1 MKKKIIS
8 ICSICILILI
18 VTIIGIAYAKYVT
31 TLHGRTEA
39 KIAQWSFKVNGQSNE
54 NFTINLADTRIENQ
68 QQANVEDGFVGPGT
82 SGVFKIIID
91 GTGSEVSLGYDINM
105 DIDVQN
111 NEKFPKNL
119 IFYSDDK
126 MKNAIYHGD
135 NSINLNGYI
144 LQSDT
149 NKVSEKIIYWK
160 WDYETGSTD
169 EEKTQND
176 MIDSKWMG
184 KEILLSMNVNA
195 KQVAENPDDGQY
207 EVTFDLAGGS
217 LNGYGNSENVV
228 KKVNY
233 GDVYGDLPVPTRDGY
248 KFLGWNGKNMLN
260 LEWFAKKG
268 KFVKV
273 TGDEIVIKKTDE
285 KNYFSSSNEL
295 FNLEHN
301 EMYSIRADIEGKF
314 TGRIY
319 GFFGVSFYNIDLIS
333 DEVKI
338 TNIQVEKGNQSTE
351 YEPFYVTNSTKITQN
366 KNHTLTA
373 IWEKI

>member
-31 TLHGRTEA
+31 TLHGITEA

-54 NFTINLADTRIENQ
+54 NFTINLADTIIENQ
-68 QQANVEDGFVGPGT
+68 QQANVEEGFVGPGT
-82 SGVFKIIID
+82 SGKFTIELD
-91 GTGSEVSLGYDINM
+91 GTDSDVSLVYNIGLDI
-105 DIDVQN
+105 N
-111 NEKFPKNL
+111 NEKIPENL
-119 IFYSDDK
+119 IFYYDEQY
-126 MKNAIYHGD
+126 KNAIYHDEDFIDFSGFIGCNEND
-135 NSINLNGYI
+135 
-144 LQSDT
+144 
-149 NKVSEKIIYWK
+149 KVKYRDIYWR

-176 MIDSKWMG
+176 MIDSEWMG

-228 KKVNY
+228 KKMNY
-233 GDVYGDLPVPTRDGY
+233 GEVYGDLPVPTRDGY

-285 KNYFSSSNEL
+285 KNSFSSSNEL
-295 FNLEHN
+295 FNLKHN
-301 EMYSIRADIEGKF
+301 ETYSIRADVEGKF

-319 GFFGVSFYNIDLIS
+319 GFFGVSF
-333 DEVKI
+333 
-338 TNIQVEKGNQSTE
+338 
-351 YEPFYVTNSTKITQN
+351 FNSEERK
-366 KNHTLTA
+366 
-373 IWEKI
+373 